1 MKTEQEN
8 SFFEFLSD
16 IFSFFKTK
24 VIKKLS
30 PEQIALLAAD
40 EAVVKER
47 AKEKADAHYT
57 RENEWEERHNN
68 TCPNCGAKKGNI
80 VNKIR
85 QVQGGGNVDGS
96 FSSNLFYGSGSVHGS
111 MKIDTFGVNH
121 CNSCGNEWKKY
132 NKDFLSSSQPPR
144 DGVKYLARVIQD
156 PVEYK
161 WTSDYFK
168 IFEGCYVETILKFA
182 EECRYSLMDSDIEVL
197 NFNELNKYFKSIWDD
212 PNVPKTLLKL
222 L

>member
-1 MKTEQEN
+1 MKTEE
-8 SFFEFLSD
+8 EFSIIDFLTD
-16 IFSFFKTK
+16 ILNFFKKK

-40 EAVVKER
+40 EAVVIQR
-47 AKEKADAHYT
+47 AKEISDAHYK
-57 RENEWEERHNN
+57 REEEWEERHNN
-68 TCPNCGAKKGNI
+68 TCPNCGAKKGEI

-85 QVQGGGNVDGS
+85 QVQGGGSVDGS
-96 FSSNLFYGSGSVHGS
+96 FSSGLFYGSGSVHGS

-132 NKDFLSSSQPPR
+132 NRDFMGSSQPPR
-144 DGVKYLARVIQD
+144 DGVKYVARIIQD
-156 PVEYK
+156 PEEYK
-161 WTSDYFK
+161 WANNLIK
-168 IFEGCYVETILKFA
+168 IFDGCYVETILKFA

-197 NFNELNKYFKSIWDD
+197 NFNELNKYFKSVWDD
-212 PNVPKTLLKL
+212 PDVPKTFLKL